1 MAREP
6 DTTTIQDAQQPEM
19 FAPPPR
25 VAGADIHL
33 TDPGDFTEAED
44 PDNPLGWAFPQGT
57 GTPDAV
63 IRASVA
69 LAFATR
75 ALNLSENAERA
86 LVGMAVRSLGRR

>member
-6 DTTTIQDAQQPEM
+6 DTSTIASEQQPEM

-25 VAGADIHL
+25 PAAADVHL
-33 TDPGDFTEAED
+33 SEPGDFTETED

-57 GTPDAV
+57 GTPDGT

-69 LAFATR
+69 LAYATR
-75 ALNLSENAERA
+75 SLNLSETAERA
-86 LVGMAVRSLGRR
+86 LVGMALLARR

>member
-6 DTTTIQDAQQPEM
+6 DTSTIASDQQPEM

-25 VAGADIHL
+25 LAAADVHVS
-33 TDPGDFTEAED
+33 DPGDFIDAED

-57 GTPDAV
+57 GTPDGT

-69 LAFATR
+69 LAYATR
-75 ALNLSENAERA
+75 SLNLSENAERA
-86 LVGMAVRSLGRR
+86 LAGMAVLARK

>member
-6 DTTTIQDAQQPEM
+6 DTATIQDAQQPEM

-25 VAGADIHL
+25 AASADVHL
-33 TDPGDFTEAED
+33 ADPGDFNEAED

-69 LAFATR
+69 LAYATR
-75 ALNLSENAERA
+75 SLNLSENAERA
-86 LVGMAVRSLGRR
+86 LTGMAVRSLTRR